1 MRNDVLLRIWRSLTV
16 LLLALTMG
24 LAWAHLLEM
33 PQKMQL
39 EARLYTVLAQT
50 LYPYFAYVGGPAE
63 VAAVLCCIVLCLLVR
78 KRRPAIV
85 LASIA
90 AVCAAAALG
99 VWFVRVSPM
108 NAEMSRWTASAIP
121 SDWTRVRD
129 QWEHGHAL
137 RALLWFVALALVTF
151 VE

>member
-1 MRNDVLLRIWRSLTV
+1 MLLRIWRALTV
-16 LLLALTMG
+16 LLLALAMG

-39 EARLYTVLAQT
+39 EPWLYLVLAPT

-63 VAAVLCCIVLCLLVR
+63 VAAVLCCIVLCVLVR
-78 KRRPAIV
+78 KRRPALV

-90 AVCAAAALG
+90 AICAAAALG
-99 VWFVRVSPM
+99 VWLARVSPM
-108 NAEMSRWTASAIP
+108 NAEMSRWVPSAIP

-137 RALLWFVALALVTF
+137 RALLWSLALALVTF
-151 VE
+151 AE